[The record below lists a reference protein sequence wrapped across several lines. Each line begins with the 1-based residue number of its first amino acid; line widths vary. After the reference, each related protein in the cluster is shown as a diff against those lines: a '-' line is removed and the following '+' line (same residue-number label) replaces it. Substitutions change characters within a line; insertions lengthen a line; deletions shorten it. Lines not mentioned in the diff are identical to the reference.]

1 MTARYIVDLTDSE
14 REALVALTSSGS
26 TKARRYRRARI
37 LLLAD
42 AGVPSQEIE
51 RATGASSSTVYRV
64 RRRFVEGGLEHAVN
78 DVRRPGGTRK
88 LSPTDEA
95 TLVAVACSKPPEGHA
110 RWTLR
115 LLADQLVAL
124 TDHDSVSIETIRR
137 RLREADLKPWQK
149 RMWCIAA
156 LTPEYIAQMEA
167 VLELYA
173 APPDPKRPLVCFD
186 ETLKQLVDH
195 VVAPIPAEPGKP
207 AKIDHHYKR
216 NGTAHLAVALA
227 PHLAWR
233 KVWVLEHRKYGA
245 FAHLMRELVDV
256 HFPEAEVVR
265 VVMDNLNIH
274 CAGALYRTFPPAE
287 ARRVLDR
294 LEFHFTPKKASW
306 LNMVEIEIGVLVRQ
320 CLDRRIA
327 NRDRLAREVAAW
339 QQARNDAGATI
350 RWMFNVEMARTKF
363 ARHYPD
369 VGEQGPAPIVRAA

>member
-14 REALVALTSSGS
+14 REQLVALTSSGS
-26 TKARRYRRARI
+26 AKARRIRRGRI

-42 AGVPSQEIE
+42 AGVPSNQIE
-51 RATGASSSTVYRV
+51 VATGASSSTVYRV
-64 RRRFVEGGLEHAVN
+64 RRRFVEGGLEHAIN
-78 DVRRPGGTRK
+78 EGRRPGGTRK

-95 TLVAVACSKPPEGHA
+95 TLVAVACSKPPEGRA

-115 LLADQLVAL
+115 LLGDRLVAL
-124 TDHDSVSIETIRR
+124 SDHDSVSIETIRR

-156 LTPEYIAQMEA
+156 LTPGYIAQMEA
-167 VLELYA
+167 VLALYA

-195 VVAPIPAEPGKP
+195 VVAPVPAEPGKP

-256 HFPEAEVVR
+256 HFPDADVVQ
-265 VVMDNLNIH
+265 VVMDNLNVH
-274 CAGALYRTFPPAE
+274 CAGALYRTFPPEE
-287 ARRVLDR
+287 ARRILDR

-327 NRDRLAREVAAW
+327 DRGRLAREVAAW
-339 QQARNDAGATI
+339 ERARNDIGATI
-350 RWMFNVEMARTKF
+350 RWMFNIQMAREKF

-369 VGEQGPAPIVRAA
+369 VAANPDSPIVHAA